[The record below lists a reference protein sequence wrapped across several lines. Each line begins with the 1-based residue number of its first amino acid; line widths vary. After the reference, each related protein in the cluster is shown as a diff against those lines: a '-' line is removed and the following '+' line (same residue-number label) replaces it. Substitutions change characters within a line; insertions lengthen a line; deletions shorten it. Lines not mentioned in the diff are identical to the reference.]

1 MISAIGIST
10 VDHIMVIDGFKGA
23 EGSYGCNAYHADG
36 GGMAATALCT
46 ASKLGSSCKLF
57 SRIGD
62 DVNGQ
67 FILDRLKKFNI
78 DTSGVVT
85 VSGKNSIV
93 CVILVNSRSGEKQ
106 FFFERTFHVFE
117 DYIDFDTSRLN
128 GTDIL
133 LVDGFWME
141 AALEGA
147 VWASKNG
154 VTIVADINKKYV
166 GLEDLLPLIDYFII
180 PEFFAREITGERT
193 ISDILRSL
201 SDMISGIPVI
211 TKGSEGGS
219 YFVENEIRNYR
230 AFPVQCVDTTGAGD
244 AFHGAF
250 CHFLSKGLSID
261 RCLELASAVGA
272 MNCRSMGGRESLPT
286 IEELSIF
293 LKEHGSESELTYN
306 IT

>member
-10 VDHIMVIDGFKGA
+10 FDHIMVIDGFKDS
-23 EGSYGCNAYHADG
+23 EGGYPCDTHHTDG

-46 ASKLGSSCKLF
+46 ASKLGSTCRLF

-62 DVNGQ
+62 DIYGQ
-67 FILDRLKKFNI
+67 FILEGLKKFDM

-93 CVILVNSRSGEKQ
+93 CVILVDSKSGERQ
-106 FFFERTFHVFE
+106 FFFKRTFHVFE

-128 GTDIL
+128 GTDVL

-154 VTIVADINKKYV
+154 VPIVADINKKFD
-166 GLEDLLPLIDYFII
+166 GLEDMLPFIDYFII
-180 PEFFAREITGERT
+180 PEFFAREIT
-193 ISDILRSL
+193 SKPDIPEMLHSL
-201 SDMISGIPVI
+201 KDMISGIPVVTRGI
-211 TKGSEGGS
+211 EGGS

-230 AFPVQCVDTTGAGD
+230 TFPVQCVDSTGAGD

-286 IEELSIF
+286 IEELSTF
-293 LKEHGSESELTYN
+293 LKEHCSGAGLP
-306 IT
+306 

>member
-1 MISAIGIST
+1 MISGIGIST

-23 EGSYGCNAYHADG
+23 EGSYACNAYHTDG

-62 DVNGQ
+62 DINGQ
-67 FILDRLKKFNI
+67 FILDGLKKFGI
-78 DTSGVVT
+78 DTSGVVK
-85 VSGKNSIV
+85 VRGKNSVV
-93 CVILVNSRSGEKQ
+93 CVILADSKSGEKQ

-117 DYIDFDTSRLN
+117 DYIDFDASRLN

-133 LVDGFWME
+133 LLDGFWME

-147 VWASKNG
+147 VWASKNR
-154 VTIVADINKKYV
+154 VTIVADINKNYD

-180 PEFFAREITGERT
+180 PEFFAREITGEKT
-193 ISDILRSL
+193 IPDILRSIK
-201 SDMISGIPVI
+201 DVISGIPVI
-211 TKGSEGGS
+211 TKGREGGS

-230 AFPVQCVDTTGAGD
+230 SFPVECIDSTGAGD

-261 RCLELASAVGA
+261 RSLELASAVGA
-272 MNCRSMGGRESLPT
+272 MNCRSMGGRDSLPT

-293 LKEHGSESELTYN
+293 LKEDGSGVELP
-306 IT
+306 